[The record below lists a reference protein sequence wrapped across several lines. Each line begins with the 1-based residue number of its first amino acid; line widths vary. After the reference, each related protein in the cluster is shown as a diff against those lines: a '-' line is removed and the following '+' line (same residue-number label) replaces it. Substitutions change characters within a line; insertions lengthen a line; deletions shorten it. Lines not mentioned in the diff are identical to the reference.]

1 MTKEAA
7 LNLAIKALEQM
18 RDKYSVKNNACLAH
32 GDDPPESYVKA
43 RQEYKRY
50 IQAIAMLEGLKE

>member
-1 MTKEAA
+1 MTRGEA

-32 GDDPPESYVKA
+32 GDNPPWAYVKG
-43 RQEYKRY
+43 RQKYKEYTR
-50 IQAIAMLEGLKE
+50 AIAVVEGLK